1 MSSPRDIHMPLPDG
15 GRIPRVGKLRL
26 GIKIERMRDDGS
38 AFSYPSKV
46 DYFVVNEDASTSR
59 QSAESFHAVYGD
71 EPRELDI
78 VLPAPHT
85 EDVLEGAY
93 RQYGT
98 GGKLKRKCTG
108 PDGQC
113 VTRDDAGDWNAGACW
128 CEANNI
134 PLEVKNKKGEMV
146 KNPER
151 CQLRYTLTVMLMRVA
166 GVGCWQLDTGSVM
179 AGEGLTASLRMLEQF
194 RGHLQGAQAT
204 LRVVPKQVAPGG
216 KATTVYIVELGSLDI
231 TPQQAL
237 AIASERAGR
246 VSLPASSLDDEPD
259 PLLDH
264 EHRALEAGDVVEE
277 SASTPEPG
285 AATPPGPPTTPVA
298 PEAAQT
304 GAPTIPKGGL
314 KEALK
319 ALDADQLSTLYAE
332 CGIPKG
338 TRLPD
343 VETKLWLKWAAL
355 GLPDDQQ
362 GDPVPVTLLGAIYAY
377 RARAAAFEHD
387 VHAGHFAE
395 DGEQAKLEDEALA

>member
-1 MSSPRDIHMPLPDG
+1 MTSPRDISMPLPEG

-78 VLPAPHT
+78 VLPAPRT

-113 VTRDDAGDWNAGACW
+113 VTRDDAGEWNAGPCW
-128 CEANNI
+128 CEANNL
-134 PLEVKNKKGEMV
+134 PVEVKNKKGEMV

-166 GVGCWQLDTGSVM
+166 GVGCWQLDTGSIM

-237 AIASERAGR
+237 AIASENAQR
-246 VSLPASSLDDEPD
+246 VALPASSLDDEPD
-259 PLLDH
+259 PLLD
-264 EHRALEAGDVVEE
+264 AAQAEE
-277 SASTPEPG
+277 
-285 AATPPGPPTTPVA
+285 ATPLDDDPVTP
-298 PEAAQT
+298 QF
-304 GAPTIPKGGL
+304 IPVGGL
-314 KEALK
+314 KDALK
-319 ALDADQLSTLYAE
+319 ALSAHQVAELYTE
-332 CGIPKG
+332 CGIAKG
-338 TRLPD
+338 TRLPQ
-343 VETKLWLKWAAL
+343 VEEKLWLKWADL

-362 GDPVPVTLLGAIYAY
+362 GDPVPVAILGAIYAKR
-377 RARAAAFEHD
+377 RADQPDDGADAFQHGAD
-387 VHAGHFAE
+387 T
-395 DGEQAKLEDEALA
+395 GEWLEPEQQASLA